1 MKKFILFLI
10 LLLPVAVYAE
20 DDIGAK
26 SAVLLDTKT
35 EKIIYEKNKDE
46 RLPIASL
53 TKMALQTIVLE
64 NIENKTIKWDD
75 MVEVSE
81 NAANM
86 GGSQIYLSKGEKMS
100 VYDLFRGVSMASAND
115 AAVALG
121 EYIAGSEEE
130 MTKRMNKLA
139 KRLGLNNT
147 NFKNVTGLDEE
158 GAYSSAE
165 DVAKI
170 SLNLLKHKK
179 ILEFSSMYEGYLRE
193 NTNNKFWLVNT
204 NRLLRLYK
212 GTDGLKTGH
221 TDNALYTTSVTA
233 KRNNERLLVV
243 LLGEDSIERRNKD
256 AINLLNYGFTNYK
269 SKTIKT
275 KNDVIKEIKIKNMN
289 KSKAKIYLEKDANI
303 LIKKQDRNVKA
314 KIKLYKLNNL
324 RKNKVV
330 GKYYVYVNN
339 KLSYKYN
346 LIIKEDYYKESLID
360 IIIKNVKRIIL
371 GKV

>member
-139 KRLGLNNT
+139 KRLGLN
-147 NFKNVTGLDEE
+147 
-158 GAYSSAE
+158 
-165 DVAKI
+165 
-170 SLNLLKHKK
+170 
-179 ILEFSSMYEGYLRE
+179 
-193 NTNNKFWLVNT
+193 
-204 NRLLRLYK
+204 
-212 GTDGLKTGH
+212 
-221 TDNALYTTSVTA
+221 
-233 KRNNERLLVV
+233 
-243 LLGEDSIERRNKD
+243 
-256 AINLLNYGFTNYK
+256 
-269 SKTIKT
+269 
-275 KNDVIKEIKIKNMN
+275 
-289 KSKAKIYLEKDANI
+289 I
-303 LIKKQDRNVKA
+303 LILKM
-314 KIKLYKLNNL
+314 
-324 RKNKVV
+324 
-330 GKYYVYVNN
+330 
-339 KLSYKYN
+339 
-346 LIIKEDYYKESLID
+346 
-360 IIIKNVKRIIL
+360 
-371 GKV
+371 

>member
-1 MKKFILFLI
+1 
-10 LLLPVAVYAE
+10 
-20 DDIGAK
+20 
-26 SAVLLDTKT
+26 
-35 EKIIYEKNKDE
+35 
-46 RLPIASL
+46 
-53 TKMALQTIVLE
+53 
-64 NIENKTIKWDD
+64 
-75 MVEVSE
+75 
-81 NAANM
+81 
-86 GGSQIYLSKGEKMS
+86 
-100 VYDLFRGVSMASAND
+100 
-115 AAVALG
+115 
-121 EYIAGSEEE
+121 
-130 MTKRMNKLA
+130 
-139 KRLGLNNT
+139 
-147 NFKNVTGLDEE
+147 
-158 GAYSSAE
+158 
-165 DVAKI
+165 
-170 SLNLLKHKK
+170 
-179 ILEFSSMYEGYLRE
+179 MYEGYLRE